1 MSESLSQNQPKAEML
16 NLFAHRGIDF
26 VSGNKATLVDS
37 HGKTY
42 TDLAA
47 GHGVA
52 AIGHAHPAVQRA
64 LAEQGGRLL
73 CCPGSFGNPQRQA
86 LVETLSRLTPAGL
99 TRFFF
104 TNSGT
109 ESVEAALKMAILS
122 SPRQKLIAFRGSFHG
137 RTLGALGLTYNPKY
151 RQPFAGFTPQ
161 ATFLPYND
169 LNAAETAI
177 DETVCAVI
185 LEPIQGEGGVVPGS
199 RPFLRGIE
207 ALCRRHGCL
216 LILDEVQTGGG
227 RTGSFWALEDSGLSP
242 DILCF
247 AKALGG
253 GFPFGGIACSP
264 RITETPGSH
273 GSTYGGNPLACAT
286 ALAAI
291 GVIHEEKL
299 CEAAHT
305 KGKMM
310 IKTLE
315 GASLPGVRE
324 IRGRGMMIGIELN
337 QNVNPLLV
345 RLQERGVIALA
356 AGPRV
361 LRLLPPLTIP
371 EEQLMAA
378 LNILVEE
385 LGNMGKS

>member
-1 MSESLSQNQPKAEML
+1 MSENLISSSPKAEL
-16 NLFAHRGIDF
+16 LSLFAHRGIDF
-26 VSGNKATLVDS
+26 VSGDNATLVDS

-42 TDLAA
+42 TDLAS

-64 LAEQGGRLL
+64 VSDQSGRLL
-73 CCPGSFGNPQRQA
+73 CCPGSFGNPQRQN

-99 TRFFF
+99 NRFFF

-109 ESVEAALKMAILS
+109 EAVEAALKMALLS
-122 SPRQKLIAFRGSFHG
+122 STRKKLIAFRGSFHG
-137 RTLGALGLTYNPKY
+137 RTLGALGLTFNPRY

-161 ATFLPYND
+161 ADFLPFND
-169 LNAAETAI
+169 TDAAKTAI
-177 DETVCAVI
+177 DQTVCAVI
-185 LEPIQGEGGVVPGS
+185 LEPIQGEGGVVPGD
-199 RPFLRGIE
+199 PVFLREIE
-207 ALCRRHGCL
+207 TLCRRHGVL

-227 RTGSFWALEDSGLSP
+227 RTGCFWALEEAGISP

-253 GFPFGGIACSP
+253 GFPFGGIACND

-273 GSTYGGNPLACAT
+273 GSTYGGNPLACAA
-286 ALAAI
+286 ALAALE
-291 GVIHEEKL
+291 VIRGQNL
-299 CEAAHT
+299 SQAARI
-305 KGKMM
+305 KGRMIMKMLEM
-310 IKTLE
+310 IPRQAVKE
-315 GASLPGVRE
+315 V
-324 IRGRGMMIGIELN
+324 RGRGMMIGIELN

-345 RLQERGVIALA
+345 QLQERGVIALA

-371 EEQLMAA
+371 EDQLKGS
-378 LNILVEE
+378 LQIIIE
-385 LGNMGKS
+385 LLKKQT